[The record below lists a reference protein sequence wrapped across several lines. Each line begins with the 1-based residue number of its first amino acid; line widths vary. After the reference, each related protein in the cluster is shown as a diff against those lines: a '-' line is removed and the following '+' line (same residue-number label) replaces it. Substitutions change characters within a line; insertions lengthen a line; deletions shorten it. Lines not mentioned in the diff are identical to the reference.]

1 MKDNKGYSLVELVIV
16 LAIIAVLGGMA
27 IYSISLLIGQYA
39 RECANNTSAVLDKEK
54 NYALTKSATVDCYV
68 EIVMRDDDGYYARY
82 YVPGSAITQ
91 TEWVLLE
98 EQKIGKKSVSMV
110 ATLENTGTGAA
121 HDVTIEEGTSIKIV
135 YNRSSGAFKGTVV
148 SDGSDGDTG
157 SLPAIGEIGNEQCT
171 KIIIEQGKEYE
182 IKLYP
187 ATGKH
192 VLSRLN

>member
-16 LAIIAVLGGMA
+16 IAIIAAISGMA
-27 IYSISLLIGQYA
+27 IYSLSLLFGQYA

-82 YVPGSAITQ
+82 YVPGSAITK
-91 TEWVLLE
+91 TDWVLIE

-110 ATLENTGTGAA
+110 ATLMNSGTGVSR
-121 HDVTIEEGTSIKIV
+121 DVTIDADTSIKIV
-135 YNRSSGAFKGTVV
+135 YNRSSGAFKGTVE
-148 SDGSDGDTG
+148 SDGSGGDAG
-157 SLPAIGEIGNEQCT
+157 YLPSMSDIGNEQCT
-171 KIIIEQGKEYE
+171 KIIIEQGKVYE
-182 IKLYP
+182 IQLYP

>member
-1 MKDNKGYSLVELVIV
+1 MNDNKGYSLVELVIV
-16 LAIIAVLGGMA
+16 IAIISAIGGMA

-68 EIVMRDDDGYYARY
+68 EIVMKDDDGYYARY
-82 YVPGSAITQ
+82 YVPGSAITK
-91 TEWVLLE
+91 TDWVLIE

-110 ATLENTGTGAA
+110 ATLVNSGTGVSRE
-121 HDVTIEEGTSIKIV
+121 VTIDSDTSIKIV
-135 YNRSSGAFKGTVV
+135 YNRTSGAFKGTIE
-148 SDGSDGDTG
+148 SDGSGGDAG
-157 SLPAIGEIGNEQCT
+157 YLPSMSVIGNEQCT
-171 KIIIEQGKEYE
+171 KIMIEQGREYE
-182 IKLYP
+182 IQLYP

>member
-16 LAIIAVLGGMA
+16 IAIISAIGGMA

-68 EIVMRDDDGYYARY
+68 EIVMKDDDGYYARY
-82 YVPGSAITQ
+82 YVPGSAITED
-91 TEWVLLE
+91 EWVLIE
-98 EQKIGKKSVSMV
+98 EQKIGKKTVSMV
-110 ATLENTGTGAA
+110 ATLVNSGTGVSR
-121 HDVTIEEGTSIKIV
+121 DVTIDSDTSIKIV
-135 YNRSSGAFKGTVV
+135 YNRSSGAFKGTVE
-148 SDGSDGDTG
+148 SDGSGGDTG
-157 SLPAIGEIGNEQCT
+157 SLPAMSVIGNEQCT
-171 KIIIEQGKEYE
+171 KIMIEQGREYE
-182 IKLYP
+182 IQLYP

>member
-16 LAIIAVLGGMA
+16 IAIISAIGGMA

-54 NYALTKSATVDCYV
+54 NYALTKSATIDCYV

-82 YVPGSAITQ
+82 YVPGSAITKNN
-91 TEWVLLE
+91 WVLIE

-110 ATLENTGTGAA
+110 ATLMNSGTGVSR
-121 HDVTIEEGTSIKIV
+121 DVTIDSDTSIKIV
-135 YNRSSGAFKGTVV
+135 YNRSSGAFKGTVE
-148 SDGSDGDTG
+148 SDGSDTGYLPSMGD
-157 SLPAIGEIGNEQCT
+157 IGNEQCT
-171 KIIIEQGKEYE
+171 KIMIEQGREYE
-182 IKLYP
+182 IQLYP